1 MARKNNVPLLEIV
14 PTPSPTLSQP
24 ARSLKVAGLFAGI
37 GGIEVGLGR
46 NGHHTELLCEI
57 EPGARAVLEAR
68 FPGIPLHDDVT
79 TLEGVPAGTD
89 LLVAGFP
96 CQDLSQAG
104 RTVGIGGARSG
115 LVDHVFRLV
124 ESTHVPHVLL
134 ENVPFMLQLD
144 RGEAM
149 NYLIQRFEA
158 LGYRWAYRVVDTR
171 SFGLPQRRRRVCF
184 LASLVDDP
192 ADVLLVDDAGIP
204 VDAKLGGAGIAGR
217 VDGLWHGFY
226 WTEGLRG
233 LGWAVDAVPTLK
245 GGSTIGIPSPP
256 AIWLDGDRFGTP
268 DIRDSERLQGFDAGW
283 TEPAATRV
291 RESHRWKLVGNAVS
305 VGMADWLGN
314 RLSRPGRF
322 ERLDARSLT
331 APPWPT
337 AAWGAKGRR
346 FTASISEWPVAMHR
360 PHLHEFLHHAPK
372 PLSTKAANGFLDRI
386 SRSTLRLPEGF
397 IDALRRYVHGN
408 QKSSN
413 TEHPIET
420 GTDSDRRD
428 QRREASELWRQRG
441 SGRQEEL
448 CRGAVAAVG
457 AVLR

>member
-1 MARKNNVPLLEIV
+1 MARKKNAPLLETV
-14 PTPSPTLSQP
+14 PTLTLALGQP
-24 ARSLKVAGLFAGI
+24 PRSLKVAGLFAGI
-37 GGIEVGLGR
+37 GGIEVGLAR
-46 NGHHTELLCEI
+46 HGHHTALLCEI

-79 TLEGVPAGTD
+79 TLEGVPEGTD

-104 RTVGIGGARSG
+104 RTVGISGDRSG

-124 ESTHVPHVLL
+124 ESLRVPYVLL

-149 NYLIQRFEA
+149 NYLVRRFEG

-204 VDAKLGGAGIAGR
+204 RDAKLGGAGLAGR
-217 VDGLWHGFY
+217 VEGLWHGFY

-283 TEPAATRV
+283 TEPATARV

-305 VGMADWLGN
+305 VGMADWLGR
-314 RLSRPGRF
+314 RLAQPGRF
-322 ERLDARSLT
+322 DRLDARALT

-337 AAWGAKGRR
+337 AAWGAAGRR
-346 FTASISEWPVAMHR
+346 FTANISEWPVALER
-360 PHLHEFLHHAPK
+360 PHLHEFLRHEPK
-372 PLSTKAANGFLDRI
+372 PLSTKAANGFLERI
-386 SRSTLRLPEGF
+386 SRSTLRLPDGF
-397 IDALRRYVHGN
+397 VDALRRYIHGN
-408 QKSSN
+408 QKASN
-413 TEHPIET
+413 TEHHAET
-420 GTDSDRRD
+420 GTESDRRD
-428 QRREASELWRQRG
+428 QRRAASEARRQRG

-448 CRGAVAAVG
+448 RGGALPSVG
-457 AVLR
+457 AVFR